1 MLNSRSIS
9 FNLKVAEYNSLG
21 TPHGSVLSPF
31 LFNIYMAKFDRFL
44 ELLIV
49 QINSKSIATKN
60 NEWLLIVKNPLKIKN
75 FFLNRVEYLQLSKK
89 LFKNAK
95 KNKIRSEIIAK
106 MSCKLFYVRHIDDF
120 IIGYSGKKSDV
131 KKPLKR
137 IEMFIK
143 SNLQFNCTSFKLSN
157 ACSNYVNYLGF
168 SIKCSEKEIV
178 PSKHR
183 SARAFEKLKN
193 RLRVRKL
200 IENSAYLKLLEWSGF
215 KFYRKI
221 IDQTIRDPQQIF
233 TKLGINLK
241 SALTR

>member
-1 MLNSRSIS
+1 MLNSQSIS
-9 FNLKVAEYNSLG
+9 FNLKVAEFNSLG
-21 TPHGSVLSPF
+21 IPNGSVLSPF
-31 LFNIYMAKFDRFL
+31 LFNLYMAKFDRFL

-49 QINSKSIATKN
+49 QTSSKLVVKKN
-60 NEWLLIVKNPLKIKN
+60 NEWLLMVKDPLKIKN

-89 LFKNAK
+89 LFKTAK
-95 KNKIRSEIIAK
+95 KNQIRSDIIAK
-106 MSCKLFYVRHIDDF
+106 TGCKFLYVRHIDDF

-131 KKPLKR
+131 KEPLKR

-178 PSKHR
+178 PNKHR
-183 SARAFEKLKN
+183 SAYVFEKLKN

-200 IENSAYLKLLEWSGF
+200 IENSAYLKILEWSGF

-221 IDQTIRDPQQIF
+221 MDQIIRDPQQIF
-233 TKLGINLK
+233 IKLGINLK
-241 SALTR
+241 SALAR